1 MHIRK
6 CAQVFSPSS
15 VHSWQRPGVSG
26 WGSATSTDRCAQVG
40 AAVGGAD
47 TDRPRRDLL
56 NMLIKDKDHTRRR
69 CDDLGA
75 SLLAAL
81 VVAVLLA
88 AVARHFDVSSPLA
101 LVVAGL
107 AASTIPGLDDV
118 HLEPELV
125 LFVILPPLL
134 WSAGLESSYVAMRRN
149 VRRIGLL
156 AVGLPLAT
164 TFAVGFVAFH
174 TVPELTIAAAL
185 TLGAIVAPPDA
196 VSATAVGRRLG
207 LPRRTMTLL
216 GGESLLNDATA
227 LTAYKVALA
236 AAIGASASW
245 GGGLSTFALAAVGG
259 VVVGGAVG
267 MVVHYIRS
275 RLDDPLV
282 ESAVGL
288 VAPFFIYLVAEEVHG
303 SGVIAVVVAALL
315 LGQRETQAGFATRLQ
330 DQAVWKALQLIL
342 ESFAFL
348 LIGLQLPEV
357 VRELT
362 GISAATLAISSA
374 AVLSTVIAVRMV
386 WVYAFAYLPRL
397 LSKRARARE
406 PAPAPGQVFILA
418 WAGMRGVVSLA
429 AAFAVPATTLAGDPF
444 PGRPQLV
451 FLTFVVVVGTLLL
464 HGLTLPWFI
473 RVLDA
478 QGNEAHKDAIATAAA
493 QDKAARAAAE
503 RLDELLAEQA
513 ASTDVPDRAADVLRA
528 WNTRRRNAAWERLG
542 RDDEDIGESPTS
554 AFRRLRLEMLA
565 AERETFIAERDA
577 GRIDDEVLRT
587 VLHGLD
593 LEEATLN
600 RD

>member
-1 MHIRK
+1 M
-6 CAQVFSPSS
+6 
-15 VHSWQRPGVSG
+15 
-26 WGSATSTDRCAQVG
+26 
-40 AAVGGAD
+40 
-47 TDRPRRDLL
+47 
-56 NMLIKDKDHTRRR
+56 
-69 CDDLGA
+69 GA

-81 VVAVLLA
+81 VAAVLLA
-88 AVARHFDVSSPLA
+88 ALARRFDVSAPLV

-107 AASTIPGLDDV
+107 AGSALPGFHTV
-118 HLEPELV
+118 FLEPDLV

-134 WSAGLESSYVAMRRN
+134 WSAGLESSYVALRRN
-149 VRRIGLL
+149 MRQIGRL

-164 TFAVGFVAFH
+164 TFVVGVVAYH

-236 AAIGASASW
+236 AAIGAATNW
-245 GGGLSTFALAAVGG
+245 GNALGTFALAAIGG
-259 VVVGGAVG
+259 VVVGGAIG
-267 MVVHYIRS
+267 MAVHYIR
-275 RLDDPLV
+275 RHLDDPLV
-282 ESAVGL
+282 ESAIGL
-288 VAPFFIYLVAEEVHG
+288 VAPFFIYLLAEEVHG

-315 LGQRETQAGFATRLQ
+315 LGQRETQAGYATRLQ
-330 DQAVWKALQLIL
+330 DHAVWKALQLVL
-342 ESFAFL
+342 ESFAFM
-348 LIGLQLPEV
+348 LIGLQLPKV
-357 VRELT
+357 IRELH

-374 AVLSTVIAVRMV
+374 AVLTTVIAVRII
-386 WVYAFAYLPRL
+386 WVYAFAYAPRL
-397 LSKRARARE
+397 FRRPRADE
-406 PAPAPGQVFILA
+406 PDPPRSQVFIVA

-429 AAFAVPATTLAGDPF
+429 AAFAVPLTTLSGDEF
-444 PGRPQLV
+444 PAHPQLV

-473 RVLDA
+473 RVLGA
-478 QGNEAHKDAIATAAA
+478 RSNEAHSDAIATAAA
-493 QDKAARAAAE
+493 QDKAARAAAD
-503 RLDELLAEQA
+503 RLNELLAEQRA
-513 ASTDVPDRAADVLRA
+513 DPDVSDRAADVLRA

-542 RDDEDIGESPTS
+542 RDEEDIGESPTS
-554 AFRRLRLEMLA
+554 VFRRLRLEMLA
-565 AERETFIAERDA
+565 AERATFIAERDA
-577 GRIDDEVLRT
+577 GHIDDQVLRA

>member
-1 MHIRK
+1 M
-6 CAQVFSPSS
+6 
-15 VHSWQRPGVSG
+15 
-26 WGSATSTDRCAQVG
+26 
-40 AAVGGAD
+40 
-47 TDRPRRDLL
+47 
-56 NMLIKDKDHTRRR
+56 
-69 CDDLGA
+69 GA

-81 VVAVLLA
+81 VAAILLA
-88 AVARHFDVSSPLA
+88 AVARRFDVSAPLA

-107 AASTIPGLDDV
+107 AASALPGFHDV
-118 HLEPELV
+118 QLEPDLI

-134 WSAGLESSYVAMRRN
+134 WSAGLESSYVALRRN
-149 VRRIGLL
+149 IRPIGFL

-164 TFAVGFVAFH
+164 AVVVGVVAYR
-174 TVPELTIAAAL
+174 TVPELTLAAAL

-216 GGESLLNDATA
+216 SGESLFNDATA

-236 AAIGASASW
+236 AAIGAATDW
-245 GGGLSTFALAAVGG
+245 GSGLETFALAAVGG
-259 VVVGGAVG
+259 LVVGWAAG
-267 MVVHYIRS
+267 MAVHYIRTH
-275 RLDDPLV
+275 LDDPLV
-282 ESAVGL
+282 ESAIGL
-288 VAPFFIYLVAEEVHG
+288 VAPFFIYLIAEEIHG

-315 LGQRETQAGFATRLQ
+315 LGQRDAHAGYATRLQ

-348 LIGLQLPEV
+348 LIGLQLPQV
-357 VRELT
+357 IDNLS
-362 GISAATLAISSA
+362 GISAGALAISSA
-374 AVLSTVIAVRMV
+374 SVLATVIAVRIV
-386 WVYAFAYLPRL
+386 WVYASTYLPRL
-397 LSKRARARE
+397 LSRRIRAHE
-406 PAPAPGQVFILA
+406 TAPPRGQVFVVA

-429 AAFAVPATTLAGDPF
+429 AAFAVPAVTLSGEPF

-451 FLTFVVVVGTLLL
+451 FLSFVVVVGTLLL

-478 QGNEAHKDAIATAAA
+478 HSDEAHSDAIATAAA
-493 QDKAARAAAE
+493 QDKAARAAAD
-503 RLDELLAEQA
+503 RLDELLAAQPSGA
-513 ASTDVPDRAADVLRA
+513 DVPEHAAEVLRA

-554 AFRRLRLEMLA
+554 AFRRLRLEMIA

-577 GRIDDEVLRT
+577 GHIDDEVLRT